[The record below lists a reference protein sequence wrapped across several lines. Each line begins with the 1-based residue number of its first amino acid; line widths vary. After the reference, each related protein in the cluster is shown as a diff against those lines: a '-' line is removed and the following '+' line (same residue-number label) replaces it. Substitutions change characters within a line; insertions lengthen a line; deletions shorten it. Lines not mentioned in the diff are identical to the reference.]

1 MFAAW
6 HECRDFFILAT
17 QSYYMKLNTFWLIV
31 IKCFGLWLLYNA
43 LISLPQIFATFL
55 SMQRFSAEE
64 PLNLIIIFINIA
76 STIVTP
82 WLLIFLLLFKSKRI
96 AEVLKLN
103 HGINQE
109 TIDITVNSEPLF
121 RVVVIIL
128 GWLTIIRSAP
138 IVIKGIIAIMDNNPY
153 LTADFLKQQKQEAII
168 NICFIVMGYLLI
180 NFNAKAAQYINI
192 TMRSS

>member
-1 MFAAW
+1 
-6 HECRDFFILAT
+6 
-17 QSYYMKLNTFWLIV
+17 MKLNTFWLIV